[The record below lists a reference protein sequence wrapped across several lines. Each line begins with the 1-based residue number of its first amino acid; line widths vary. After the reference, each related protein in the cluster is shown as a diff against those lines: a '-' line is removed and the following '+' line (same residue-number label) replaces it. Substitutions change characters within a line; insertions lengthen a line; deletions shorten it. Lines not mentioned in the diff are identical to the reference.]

1 MDYSESEI
9 FAGVRNGDLAA
20 FEQLYKKYYTFF
32 RLVAYHITRN
42 HNDAEEVVSE
52 VFVKLWNHRNEI
64 EITTSVKAYITKSVQ
79 NTAINFV
86 KKQAFAKSMT
96 NSLDDSDYSLIA
108 WDSDYPLGQLYEKD
122 VIEILKKNIRL
133 LPEGCRK
140 VYLMSRNREFT
151 YNDIAEKLGISVNTV
166 KMQMKIALSRLR
178 DALADYVNIVLILI
192 GLSQN

>member
-9 FAGVRNGDLAA
+9 FAGLRNGDLAA

-32 RLVAYHITRN
+32 RLVAFHITRN
-42 HNDAEEVVSE
+42 YDDAEEVVSE
-52 VFVKLWNHRNEI
+52 VFVKLWNNRNEI
-64 EITTSVKAYITKSVQ
+64 EIVTSVKAYITRAVQ

-86 KKQAFAKSMT
+86 KKNTSAIT
-96 NSLDDSDYSLIA
+96 NSLDDSEYCLLA

-122 VIEILKKNIRL
+122 VIEILRKNIRL

-151 YNDIAEKLGISVNTV
+151 YNDIAERLGISVNTV

-178 DALADYVNIVLILI
+178 DALTDYINIILIVI
-192 GLSQN
+192 GLSLN